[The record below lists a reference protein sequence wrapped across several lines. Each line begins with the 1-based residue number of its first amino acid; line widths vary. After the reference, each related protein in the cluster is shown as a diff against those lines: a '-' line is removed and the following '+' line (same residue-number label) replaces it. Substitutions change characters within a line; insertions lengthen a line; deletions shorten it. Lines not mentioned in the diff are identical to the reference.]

1 MSNAESVSRDVAVVF
16 LDLVAAAVIV
26 VDVVDVDGTA
36 AVVLAFIV
44 IGFSIVLYLLVV
56 VTSC

>member
-1 MSNAESVSRDVAVVF
+1 MSRDVAVVF